1 MCTLHKLIP
10 KQLYSVVTASRDC
23 FSLQFTCN
31 LQSLQSFLLSAFLYW
46 WLPWSTTIL
55 IMKTIGNLPQEI
67 LLCFIYIRANTICR
81 HKGRCLSIKRF
92 NITFRQML
100 WRLASGD
107 KGEAFSLQSPT
118 QPRFITSR
126 AALLF
131 YIMSHCFCIQ
141 TRRITR
147 AAAE

>member
-1 MCTLHKLIP
+1 MYITQTP
-10 KQLYSVVTASRDC
+10 SQTAYSVVTASRDC

-46 WLPWSTTIL
+46 WLRWSTTIL

-67 LLCFIYIRANTICR
+67 YIRANTICR
-81 HKGRCLSIKRF
+81 RNGTCLSIKRF

-107 KGEAFSLQSPT
+107 KGEALSLQSPT
-118 QPRFITSR
+118 QPRCITSR

-131 YIMSHCFCIQ
+131 YSMSQCFCIQ
-141 TRRITR
+141 TRRITW